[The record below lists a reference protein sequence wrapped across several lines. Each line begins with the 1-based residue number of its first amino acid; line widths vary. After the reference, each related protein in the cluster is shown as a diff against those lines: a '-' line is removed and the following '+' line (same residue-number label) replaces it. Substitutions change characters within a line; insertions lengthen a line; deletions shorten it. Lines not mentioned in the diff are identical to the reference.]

1 MLMIMVRVMMLT
13 SPAVSLTT
21 ISLDTGNIA
30 YRQAASQSH
39 TLLHYDP
46 GRGPMSVL
54 SRVTCHVSR
63 PGGGR

>member
-1 MLMIMVRVMMLT
+1 MLMIVVRVMMLT

-46 GRGPMSVL
+46 GRSHV
-54 SRVTCHVSR
+54 SIVTVTCHVSR

>member
-1 MLMIMVRVMMLT
+1 MILIVMMMS
-13 SPAVSLTT
+13 SPAASLTT

-46 GRGPMSVL
+46 GRSHHVTVMSCC
-54 SRVTCHVSR
+54 RTQ
-63 PGGGR
+63 GEF